1 MAVATRTGRSR
12 GNQSRSISVYIEVP
26 RVKRQIYRAE
36 GTTMYFLFILYINI
50 PRRRSSFIDALNPTI
65 QQKNIAGPKWRTLS
79 GQGSRVPDAIRKR
92 RFRQLENHLDT
103 APAFTIA

>member
-1 MAVATRTGRSR
+1 
-12 GNQSRSISVYIEVP
+12 
-26 RVKRQIYRAE
+26 
-36 GTTMYFLFILYINI
+36 MYFLFILYINI